1 MVRVVTMGF
10 RARSSQFLLGWSVP
24 RLSED
29 RCFFGEN
36 METNVDNIWTIL
48 NNSMKLREHLV
59 LDIGFQIRGWQTEFV
74 DLWGI
79 EVQKLSGETTHISAL
94 STDTTAD
101 LILGWWILCQQSTSG
116 WWFGT
121 FCIFPYI
128 YIIII
133 YIIIFLYIGNNNLN
147 WLSYFSEG

>member
-1 MVRVVTMGF
+1 MAFWGFLALFCDWGVRKSHGGSE
-10 RARSSQFLLGWSVP
+10 SSPWV
-24 RLSED
+24 SEPGVASFCWVEAFQD
-29 RCFFGEN
+29 CQRIGFFGEN

-59 LDIGFQIRGWQTEFV
+59 LDIGSQIRGWQTEFV

-128 YIIII
+128 YI
-133 YIIIFLYIGNNNLN
+133 LYI
-147 WLSYFSEG
+147 